1 MKKTLTESLD
11 FTEREKNSTLTC
23 SSWTC
28 NTEKSAIIDRVS
40 VQVQRRTATCMLRPC
55 RNALRLCKGLQEAGT
70 RVGGRKGVRGRDGKK
85 GFPKLPK
92 TTPLDAK
99 KSQRRRRK
107 KLLQVRSSGTH
118 VKTLKKHDLNNTRWS
133 HDERQRNGKSLCTGL
148 VPAQKP
154 SARAS
159 LSLPSVSPFLS
170 LSEPHNTRQTNNV
183 TLASRVCTVA
193 PVRVLL
199 RARSDEY
206 PCPRRVESR
215 VGQGGRE

>member
-1 MKKTLTESLD
+1 
-11 FTEREKNSTLTC
+11 
-23 SSWTC
+23 
-28 NTEKSAIIDRVS
+28 
-40 VQVQRRTATCMLRPC
+40 VQPRTATCMLRPC
-55 RNALRLCKGLQEAGT
+55 RNALRLCKGGLQEAGT
-70 RVGGRKGVRGRDGKK
+70 RVGGRKGWEK

-118 VKTLKKHDLNNTRWS
+118 TKTLKKKHDPNKHKMVTR
-133 HDERQRNGKSLCTGL
+133 RTPRNGKSLYTGL

-159 LSLPSVSPFLS
+159 LSLSLS
-170 LSEPHNTRQTNNV
+170 LCLSLLSLLFSPSPNHTTQDKQTNNV
-183 TLASRVCTVA
+183 TLVSRVCTVA

-206 PCPRRVESR
+206 PCPRR
-215 VGQGGRE
+215 GREPGGAGRERK